1 MQKKTVIKNRFFT
14 YLVSFLGIALLAI
27 SIFLIIFS
35 LNIKASSN
43 IPLFNYNEQSNVDYN
58 VYLKPN
64 NYFTEEFLPKGKQYI
79 TSVIDYIDIFYD
91 YNFSSS
97 KKIDADYEYKVVA
110 TLEAK
115 YNVDS
120 NKIKQLW
127 SNDYVLVENKK
138 ASIKDDSSISI
149 KENVQINYEEFN
161 KIINNFKKDYM
172 LSISSD
178 LVVKLYIKV
187 DGKYLPIEKA
197 FNLENDL
204 SVVIPMA
211 QQTIDI
217 TANYEELKNNQIV
230 NVEKNKRVKNYYFL
244 FVGIGVFLL
253 SIFILVLQVMK
264 IIKDDKQQSLYIKE
278 LKKILHDYGD
288 IIVEVKKA
296 PRLPKEKSSE
306 VKSFNELVNAQI
318 ELRTPIVFS
327 EVVKNELGLFVIFN
341 NDYAYY
347 YSIKSEDRKKKKA

>member
-1 MQKKTVIKNRFFT
+1 MKKKTVVKNRFFT

-27 SIFLIIFS
+27 SIFLIIS
-35 LNIKASSN
+35 SVNIKTSSN
-43 IPLFNYNEQSNVDYN
+43 VQLLSYNEKSNVDYN

-64 NYFTEEFLPKGKQYI
+64 NYFVEEFLPKDKQYI
-79 TSVIDYIDIFYD
+79 TSIIDYIDIFFD

-110 TLEAK
+110 TLDAK
-115 YNVDS
+115 YNVDT
-120 NKIKQLW
+120 NKTKQLW

-138 ASIKDDSSISI
+138 ADIKDDSNISI
-149 KENVQINYEEFN
+149 KENVKINYAKYN
-161 KIINNFKKDYM
+161 KIINDFKKDYM

-178 LVVKLYIKV
+178 LVVKLYVKIN
-187 DGKYLPIEKA
+187 GKYLPVEKA
-197 FNLENDL
+197 FDLDNDL
-204 SVVIPMA
+204 SVTIPMA
-211 QQTIDI
+211 QQTINI
-217 TANYEELKNNQIV
+217 TSNYEELKNNQVV
-230 NVEKNKRVKNYYFL
+230 NVETNKRIKNYYFL
-244 FVGIGVFLL
+244 TVGIGVLLL
-253 SIFILVLQVMK
+253 SLLILVSQVIR

-296 PRLPKEKSSE
+296 PKISKEKSSE

-341 NDYAYY
+341 NDHAYY